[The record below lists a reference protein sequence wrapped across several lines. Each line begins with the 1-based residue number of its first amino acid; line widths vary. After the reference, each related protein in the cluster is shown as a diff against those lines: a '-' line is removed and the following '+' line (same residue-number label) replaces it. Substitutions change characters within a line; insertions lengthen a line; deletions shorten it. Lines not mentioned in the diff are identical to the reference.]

1 MLVKIKNLIVKC
13 GESEKRHA
21 DLRLEQ
27 QTNKKYRKLK
37 VCNRKLGL
45 RI

>member
-27 QTNKKYRKLK
+27 QTNKQKIQEAKS
-37 VCNRKLGL
+37 VQ
-45 RI
+45 